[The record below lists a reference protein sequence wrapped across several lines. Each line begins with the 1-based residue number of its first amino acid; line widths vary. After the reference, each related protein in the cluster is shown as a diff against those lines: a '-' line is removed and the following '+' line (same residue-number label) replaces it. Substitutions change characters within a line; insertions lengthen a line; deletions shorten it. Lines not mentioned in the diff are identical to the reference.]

1 MIEITK
7 LKRET
12 LAEQAAEE
20 LAEIIQRRG
29 MMPGDVLPSQGDLA
43 DQFGVSRTV
52 IREAIQ
58 ALVGRGLV
66 EVVNGKGAVIRPLHN
81 EALSAFFQ
89 HSLLAKQPAILE
101 LMEVRRGL
109 EVQSAMLA
117 AQRRTDAQLAEMQT
131 LVTEMEACLNEAE
144 RYAEL
149 DLKLHLAIANAS
161 HNTMLLHMI
170 ESIRESSKIAI
181 RVGLLRQTNDR
192 DRQRI
197 QTEHASLVE
206 AIGQHNILAAQH
218 AMEKHFDDAMMALAK
233 PVTEATGI

>member
-1 MIEITK
+1 MLEIIK

-12 LAEQAAEE
+12 LAEQAAEG
-20 LAEIIQRRG
+20 LADIIQRRG

-43 DQFGVSRTV
+43 NQFGVSRTV

-58 ALVGRGLV
+58 ALVGRGLL

-89 HSLLAKQPAILE
+89 HSLLAKQAAILE

-109 EVQSAMLA
+109 EVQSSILA
-117 AQRRTDAQLAEMQT
+117 AQRRTEAQLTELNALVHEMSG
-131 LVTEMEACLNEAE
+131 CLSAAE

-149 DLKLHLAIANAS
+149 DLKLHLSIAAAS

-170 ESIRESSKIAI
+170 ESIRESSQVAI

-197 QTEHASLVE
+197 QTEHASMVE
-206 AIGQHNILAAQH
+206 AICKHNAAAAQH
-218 AMEKHFDDAMMALAK
+218 AMEKHFDDAMMALAR
-233 PVTEATGI
+233 PLNG